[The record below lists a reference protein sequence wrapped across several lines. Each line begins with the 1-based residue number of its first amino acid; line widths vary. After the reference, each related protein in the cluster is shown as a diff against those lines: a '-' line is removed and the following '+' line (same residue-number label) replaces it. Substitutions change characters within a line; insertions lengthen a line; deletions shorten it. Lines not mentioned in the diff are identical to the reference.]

1 MRPTRILGIL
11 SIAWLLG
18 AAYATHPAS
27 KPIDR
32 KALVTRHNVI
42 RTKFNAESPMQV
54 GNGEFAFGMDIT
66 GLQTFAPFNT
76 MSQWGWHSSPP
87 PKGQRESDFQGRVVE
102 THGRPVWYPL
112 DDPLHPEL
120 TDWMAGNP
128 HRINLGRIG
137 MILRKKD
144 GTEATAQDI
153 HNSRQEL
160 DLWNGIVTSRF
171 DLDGV
176 PVKVVTACHPT
187 LDAVAA
193 RVTSPLMKE
202 GRLEIYLACPGDDG
216 KGFSNYVGNWGH
228 PVNLEREPQ
237 KSPNRLDLIRQL
249 DDDTYHMS
257 LTWQGQASI
266 KPVRRSFRTIK
277 IIRAEYGVN
286 DKWLDLTSEA
296 NKHVKDGQFVMHAD
310 NSFGDPIVKVPKHLR
325 VMYRIGDRIST
336 AEAAENEDVLVDA
349 APERQMITLV
359 PNKSASELA
368 FVCSYSPRDLGSNL
382 PSVEATIAA
391 NRNQWPAYW
400 KSGGAID
407 LSQSKDPRWKE
418 LERRIVLSQYQM
430 KVNEAGSLPPQ
441 ESGLVN
447 NGWFGR
453 FHMEMLW
460 WHATHWALWNH
471 WQELDRVTAF
481 YKEELPRAK
490 VLAKKQGYLGARW
503 PKCVGKGGRE
513 WPYIIHAFL
522 GWQQPHPIFFAEL
535 DYRAHPNRKTLEKWW
550 PIVQA
555 TADFLSSYAYFDPG
569 TKRYVLGPPFFVAS
583 ENTDPMITQNPT
595 FELGYWRFGLRTAQ
609 MWRERLGL
617 PQSSVW
623 DKVLN
628 GLSPLPVED
637 GRYVL
642 YEGVPNMWKKFNF
655 EHPCLTAVYGLLPG
669 DGVNIPTMRRTLAS
683 VGKLWNFDRTWGWD
697 YPMLAMCSAR
707 TGDPKLAVN
716 YLLTASSGFQFDEL
730 GLASGGPFPY
740 FPSNGGLLYSVAMM
754 AAGWDGSPA
763 GNAPGFPHDGSWI
776 VKSEGLNKAP

>member
-1 MRPTRILGIL
+1 MRIIHAIG
-11 SIAWLLG
+11 SIAALTVIANAQAGLF
-18 AAYATHPAS
+18 TL

-32 KALVTRHNVI
+32 MALVTRHNV
-42 RTKFNAESPMQV
+42 RLSKFNPDRPMQV

-76 MSQWGWHSSPP
+76 MSQWGWHSSPL
-87 PKGQRESDFQGRVVE
+87 PKGQQESDFQGRLVE

-112 DDPLHPEL
+112 DDPLHPQI
-120 TDWMAGNP
+120 TDWMVGNP

-137 MILRKKD
+137 MVLRKKN
-144 GTEATAQDI
+144 GAEATALDVQNPHQD
-153 HNSRQEL
+153 L
-160 DLWNGIVTSRF
+160 DLWNGIVTSQF
-171 DLDGV
+171 ELEGV

-187 LDAVAA
+187 IDALAA
-193 RVTSPLMKE
+193 RITSPLIKD
-202 GRLEIYLACPGDDG
+202 GRLEVYLTCPSDDG
-216 KGFSNYVGNWGH
+216 KGFANYVGNWGR
-228 PVNLEREPQ
+228 PVTLEREPQ
-237 KSPNRLDLIRQL
+237 ISSNRLDLVRNL
-249 DDDTYHMS
+249 DEDSYHVS
-257 LTWQGQASI
+257 LTWQGEARI
-266 KPVRRSFRTIK
+266 RPVRKSFRTLHIIK
-277 IIRAEYGVN
+277 AEYGAN
-286 DKWLDLTSEA
+286 DKWLDLTSVA
-296 NKHVKDGQFVMHAD
+296 NQLVKDGRFTMHAD
-310 NSFGDPIVKVPKHLR
+310 NTFGDPIVKVPKHLR
-325 VMYRIGDRIST
+325 VLYRLGGNIST
-336 AEAAENEDVLVDA
+336 VEVAENEDVLIDA
-349 APERQMITLV
+349 APERQRITLV
-359 PNKSASELA
+359 PTKSVTEFSFACA
-368 FVCSYSPRDLGSNL
+368 FSPHHLGPNL
-382 PSVEATIAA
+382 PSAEATITA
-391 NRNQWPAYW
+391 NHKAWPAYW

-407 LSQSKDPRWKE
+407 LSESKDPRWKE

-453 FHMEMLW
+453 FHMEMVW
-460 WHATHWALWNH
+460 WHATHWALWNR
-471 WQELDRVTAF
+471 WNELDRVTAF

-490 VLAKKQGYLGARW
+490 ALAKKQGYLGARW
-503 PKCVGKGGRE
+503 PKCVGKDGRE

-535 DYRAHPNRKTLEKWW
+535 DYRAHPTRKTLEKWW

-555 TADFLSSYAYFDPG
+555 TADFLSSYAYFDPA

-617 PQSSVW
+617 PQSSTW
-623 DKVLN
+623 GKVLK
-628 GLSPLPVED
+628 GLAPLPVED

-642 YEGVPNMWKKFNF
+642 YEGVPNMWTKFNF

-669 DGVNIPTMRRTLAS
+669 DGVDVPTMRRTLTS

-707 TGDPKLAVN
+707 TGDPNLAVN
-716 YLLTASSGFQFDEL
+716 YLLTGAGGFQFDEL
-730 GLASGGPFPY
+730 GLATGGPFPY

-754 AAGWDGSPA
+754 AAGWDGAPA
-763 GNAPGFPHDGSWI
+763 SNAPGFPHDGSW
-776 VKSEGLNKAP
+776 VVRWEGLSKAP